1 MGNFTQNAFVDNRNL
16 NRNSGIELLKL
27 LAIYAIVVAHVTYTL
42 TSFNPFV
49 PWDDYVI
56 DVSVASADIINII
69 LIVLRTFGAFGD
81 FVFFLCS
88 AWFLLDND
96 EVKEEKELKLIFDIW
111 LISVVICFIVFL
123 ERKGN
128 IDAGLLIKQFMPT
141 WFENN
146 WYMTCYLLFYP
157 IHGVINQSIRRMGQE
172 QLLLTATLLGGIYI
186 LVNFIRTSFF
196 FSEIILWISIYYVVG
211 YLKKYTP
218 RLAQDVKINFAIA
231 LVGIIGNVGLIVT
244 TKLLDAHFGA
254 LSVKMILS
262 NYICSP
268 FLMMASVGLFN
279 IFRSLKFSN
288 HVINYIS
295 GLSLFIYVIHENM
308 LLRILYRPIL
318 WHMIYSLFG
327 YKMVLL
333 WVFVLSIVVFL
344 FGVISSYF
352 YRHTLEHLTIK
363 ASSYFMPKI
372 KTIYGRYE
380 KTMMKL
386 R

>member
-42 TSFNPFV
+42 TSFNLFV

-69 LIVLRTFGAFGD
+69 LLVLRTFGAFGD

-96 EVKEEKELKLIFDIW
+96 EVKEEKELKLVLDIW
-111 LISVVICFIVFL
+111 LISVVICFIIFL
-123 ERKGN
+123 ERNGN
-128 IDAGLLIKQFMPT
+128 IDTGLLIKQFMPT

-157 IHGVINQSIRRMGQE
+157 IHGVINQSIRRMRQE

-211 YLKKYTP
+211 YLKNYTP
-218 RLAQDVKINFAIA
+218 RLAQDVKVNFVIA
-231 LVGIIGNVGLIVT
+231 LVGIIGNVGLIVAA
-244 TKLLDAHFGA
+244 KLLDAHFGA
-254 LSVKMILS
+254 LSDKMILS

-295 GLSLFIYVIHENM
+295 GLRTRTNKF
-308 LLRILYRPIL
+308 
-318 WHMIYSLFG
+318 
-327 YKMVLL
+327 
-333 WVFVLSIVVFL
+333 
-344 FGVISSYF
+344 
-352 YRHTLEHLTIK
+352 
-363 ASSYFMPKI
+363 
-372 KTIYGRYE
+372 KTE
-380 KTMMKL
+380 Q
-386 R
+386 